1 MESGP
6 LFIRCYFPIF
16 VYLPKIIEKAAKSV
30 KSHSFAA
37 FFIQEI
43 ISCAVV
49 FNGVLFK

>member
-1 MESGP
+1 MESDH
-6 LFIRCYFPIF
+6 LFIHCYFFIF
-16 VYLPKIIEKAAKSV
+16 VYLQKIIDKAAKSV